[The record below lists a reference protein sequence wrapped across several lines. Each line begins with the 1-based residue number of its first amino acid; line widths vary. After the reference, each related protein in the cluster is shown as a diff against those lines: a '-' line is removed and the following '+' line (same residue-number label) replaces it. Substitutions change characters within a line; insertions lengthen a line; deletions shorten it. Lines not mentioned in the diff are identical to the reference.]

1 LQIRHRIAPHFTLLG
16 VAGGRL
22 LLALLYLAYILL
34 FRSPRREENG
44 RRQEGRAKS
53 GDNRGGSKG
62 GKGKI
67 IVIAVLVLLLG
78 GGGAGGYVFRDKIPY
93 VNKYFGKHEAEA
105 EESGKKK
112 KAEVGPIL
120 PLDPFVFNL
129 SGSQTKFA
137 KISVAVEMKDA
148 KVMEQA
154 KKMIP
159 VIRDGVL
166 AVVGSKN
173 PEALLD
179 VPGRDKLKKEIQD
192 NLKTVFNVENGVSAV
207 YITDIV
213 IQ

>member
-1 LQIRHRIAPHFTLLG
+1 MAEG
-16 VAGGRL
+16 K
-22 LLALLYLAYILL
+22 
-34 FRSPRREENG
+34 REEQDQG
-44 RRQEGRAKS
+44 AIEETP
-53 GDNRGGSKG
+53 KG

-67 IVIAVLVLLLG
+67 ILIAVLVLLLG

-93 VNKYFGKHEAEA
+93 VNQYFGKHEAEG
-105 EESGKKK
+105 EEAAKKK
-112 KAEVGPIL
+112 KSEVGPIL

-137 KISVAVEMKDA
+137 KIAVAVEMKDT

-154 KKMIP
+154 KRMIP

-166 AVVGSKN
+166 AVLGSKS

-179 VPGRDKLKKEIQD
+179 VVGRDKLKKEIQD
-192 NLKTVFNVENGVSAV
+192 NLKTVFLVENGVSAV